1 MLSIILP
8 TYNEAENLP
17 ELLERIDGVMGTHEF
32 EVIVVD
38 DDSPDGTWRKA
49 EELKKKHAHLRVLRR
64 VGRSGL
70 SSAVAEGFDMAK
82 GNVLMVMDADL
93 QHDPVLILR
102 LLDKVNAGADIAV
115 ASRYIEGGGVGDW
128 IRGRRILSNA
138 ATYLAKAIPP
148 VHVSDPMSGFFA
160 MKRASYEG
168 VRSSLRPSG
177 FKILLEILA
186 FLPASSVSAE
196 VPLQFQMRRH
206 GESKLN
212 LRVEM
217 VFLWQLLRIALIR
230 IQWPLFWG
238 ACFVTLIALCMRV
251 WPLRMMYLNPVVRHN
266 VETTL
271 RRVSDQNGWLL
282 SDLSVRSVTG
292 NSVTVIHRA
301 HVRGEDPSEC
311 FVLPYDDSPVQP
323 CVN

>member
-17 ELLERIDGVMGTHEF
+17 ELLERIDAVMGKREF
-32 EVIVVD
+32 EVIIVD
-38 DDSPDGTWRKA
+38 DDSPDGTWHKA
-49 EELKKKHAHLRVLRR
+49 EELKKKHPHVRVLRR
-64 VGRSGL
+64 VGRRGL
-70 SSAVAEGFDMAK
+70 SSAVVEGFDMAK
-82 GNVLMVMDADL
+82 GDVLMAMDADL
-93 QHDPVLILR
+93 QHDPALILQ
-102 LLDKVNAGADIAV
+102 LLQKIESGADIAV
-115 ASRYIEGGGVGDW
+115 ASRYIDGGGVGDW
-128 IRGRRILSNA
+128 IRGRRILSKT
-138 ATYLAKAIPP
+138 ATYLAYAIPP

-160 MKRASYEG
+160 IRRTSYEK

-196 VPLQFQMRRH
+196 VPLQFQMRHH

-212 LRVEM
+212 LRVEA
-217 VFLWQLLRIALIR
+217 VFLWQLIRIALIR
-230 IQWPLFWG
+230 IQWPLFWFTISS
-238 ACFVTLIALCMRV
+238 AFIALCLRV

-271 RRVSDQNGWLL
+271 HRVSDQNGWLL
-282 SDLSVRSVTG
+282 SDLSVRSVAG
-292 NSVTVIHRA
+292 NNVTVIHRA

>member
-17 ELLERIDGVMGTHEF
+17 ELLERIQGAMGKYEF

-38 DDSPDGTWRKA
+38 DDSPDGTWSKA

-64 VGRSGL
+64 VGRRGL
-70 SSAVAEGFDMAK
+70 SSAVVEGFDMAK

-93 QHDPVLILR
+93 QHDPALIL
-102 LLDKVNAGADIAV
+102 LLLEKVNAGADIAV
-115 ASRYIEGGGVGDW
+115 ASRYVEGGNVGDW
-128 IRGRRILSNA
+128 IRGRRMLSKA
-138 ATYLAKAIPP
+138 ATYLAKSIPP

-160 MKRASYEG
+160 LKRASYER
-168 VRSSLRPSG
+168 VRPSLRPSG
-177 FKILLEILA
+177 FKILLEFLA
-186 FLPASSVSAE
+186 FLPSSSIPAE

-212 LRVEM
+212 LRVET
-217 VFLWQLLRIALIR
+217 VFLWQLLRIALMR
-230 IQWPLFWG
+230 IQWPLFWLVC
-238 ACFVTLIALCMRV
+238 AVAFIALCIRV
-251 WPLRMMYLNPVVRHN
+251 WPLRMMYLNPVVRNN

-271 RRVSDQNGWLL
+271 RRVADENGWLL
-282 SDLSVRSVTG
+282 SDLSVREVGG
-292 NSVTVIHRA
+292 NAVKVVHRA
-301 HVRGEDPSEC
+301 HLRGEDSSEC

-323 CVN
+323 CAD